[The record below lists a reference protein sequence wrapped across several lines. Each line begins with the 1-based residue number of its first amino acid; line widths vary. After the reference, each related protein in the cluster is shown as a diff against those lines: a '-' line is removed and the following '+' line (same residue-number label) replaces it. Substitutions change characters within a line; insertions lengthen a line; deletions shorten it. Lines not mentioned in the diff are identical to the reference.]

1 MMNRKKNILA
11 STIAFFIGSGVLPG
25 MVSGVLAEEL
35 DSGSAANVQVGM
47 DEIIVTAQRRDQRLM
62 DVPMAVSVVDPA
74 EFTDVGLVQ
83 LADVI
88 AYTPGITTTQSFAPG
103 FNQITVRG
111 VSASD
116 LAGGATVGLY
126 LDSVPL
132 SSNSPWGNAGRINF
146 DGLLGDIER
155 IEVLKG
161 PQGTLYGSTS
171 LGGALKYV
179 TRKPSLN
186 ELTGRISTDVS
197 STQDGGISSIYS
209 ARVSTPIVE
218 DRVGFTVAGFFQDAG
233 GFVDQVEPG
242 TGTLL
247 VEDADAYE
255 RYGVSADLYAEVS
268 EQLSVRGR
276 FINQQADYNANTD
289 VDLDPITGDSIYPGF
304 ANDAG
309 PTNSVVE
316 TTLYSGV
323 IEYQFDGATLT
334 STSAYVESA
343 FTLVGDIFNV
353 GLGAFVDSRIPRGP
367 GLADPTVTTSIPTL
381 ADKGSEKFVQEIQV
395 ASNGEGSLEWIAGL
409 YYADEE
415 TIDVVTIMLQPGA
428 LFFQNG
434 SKPSFYKEIAAF
446 GNMTYNIRPNLDITI
461 GARYSDNKMT
471 LKEVSMTDAT
481 LLPAGTSVS
490 NPIKESVDTYS
501 VALSYR
507 PSDDLSFYFRA
518 ASGYRP
524 AFASNARAVGAGF
537 PAIVTSDT
545 LWSYEVGAKGRS
557 GEGLLSYDVALWYLN
572 WDDFQTHV
580 SFSPLQTG
588 AGNMDGGITGYGAE
602 GSFSVNPT
610 DALTIIS
617 SFAYTN
623 STLDDDEPT
632 VNGLAGQQL
641 PRVPE
646 WTASSRIRYTFTA
659 GAEVD
664 ASDSL
669 GVRYE
674 GSSRSDLADGEAFVP
689 GVSPPGG
696 VYDNRFNATAKSFTA
711 VDANIGFTWDT
722 ISLSIYGTNIF
733 NNEAFTSTQGAYLT
747 SAQVTAVPLRP
758 RTLGASLSVNF

>member
-1 MMNRKKNILA
+1 MNSKKNLLA
-11 STIAFFIGSGVLPG
+11 ATVAFFMGSGAG
-25 MVSGVLAEEL
+25 GVMAQETTDGEMEWLLEE
-35 DSGSAANVQVGM
+35 V
-47 DEIIVTAQRRDQRLM
+47 IVTAQRRDQRLM
-62 DVPMAVSVVDPA
+62 DVPMAVSVVDPV

-88 AYTPGITTTQSFAPG
+88 AYTPGITATQAAAPG
-103 FNQITVRG
+103 VSQITVRG

-116 LAGGATVGLY
+116 LAGGATVGFY

-171 LGGALKYV
+171 LSGALKYV

-186 ELTGRISTDVS
+186 ELTGRLSTDVS

-209 ARVSTPIVE
+209 ARVSAPIVE

-233 GFVDQVEPG
+233 GLVDRVEAG

-247 VEDADAYE
+247 LEDADAYE

-268 EQLSVRGR
+268 EQLSIRSR
-276 FINQQADYNANTD
+276 FINQQSDFNGDSSLNMN
-289 VDLDPITGDSIYPGF
+289 VITGNPIYPGF
-304 ANDAG
+304 ANDNPLNEG
-309 PTNSVVE
+309 RIEN
-316 TTLYSGV
+316 TLYSGV

-334 STSAYVESA
+334 STSAYLEGRFSIVSESA
-343 FTLVGDIFNV
+343 PI
-353 GLGAFVDSRIPRGP
+353 AFFDTFRGP
-367 GLADPTVTTSIPTL
+367 ADPTVSTAFQSV
-381 ADKGSEKFVQEIQV
+381 ADIGSEKFVQEIQL
-395 ASNGEGSLEWIAGL
+395 ASSGEGQWKWITGL

-415 TIDVVTIMLQPGA
+415 TFSDNISLLQPDA
-428 LFFQNG
+428 FNFQ
-434 SKPSFYKEIAAF
+434 SISSPSFYKEIAAF
-446 GNMTYNIRPNLDITI
+446 GNVTYYIRPNLDVTI
-461 GARYSDNKMT
+461 GARYSDNEMT
-471 LKEVSMTDAT
+471 LKEVVSTDSAIIQA
-481 LLPAGTSVS
+481 LLGPSTS

-501 VALSYR
+501 AALSYR
-507 PSDDLSFYFRA
+507 PSDDLSLYFRA

-524 AFASNARAVGAGF
+524 AFAADGSAVGAGL
-537 PAIVTSDT
+537 PAIVKADS

-557 GEGLLSYDVALWYLN
+557 GEGLLSYDLALWYLN
-572 WDDFQTHV
+572 WDDFQTLV
-580 SFSPLQTG
+580 RPTLVTSG
-588 AGNMDGGITGYGAE
+588 VANMDGGITGYGAE

-610 DALTIIS
+610 DTLTIIT

-632 VNGLAGQQL
+632 VDGLAGQQL

-646 WTASSRIRYTFTA
+646 WTASSRIHYAFTV
-659 GAEVD
+659 GDEVD
-664 ASDSL
+664 ASASL

-674 GSSRSDLADGEAFVP
+674 GSSRSDLTDGEAYVP
-689 GVSPPGG
+689 GVSPEVGT
-696 VYDNRFNATAKSFTA
+696 YDPRFNAPTKSFTA
-711 VDANIGFTWDT
+711 VDANIGFTWDS
-722 ISLSIYGTNIF
+722 ISLSLYGTNIF
-733 NNEAFTSTQGAYLT
+733 NEEVYTSMVGDSRFRTLR
-747 SAQVTAVPLRP
+747 AVPLRP